1 MQSKNSII
9 SALLQKY
16 SPEQLTDILL
26 VIKTLS
32 DYRMLTPQKL
42 KWLMNTLKE
51 LNVDSIDVKK
61 SFTVSISKNID
72 SHSVVSAVEDKF
84 SNASVNTSLVDSDD
98 DIMVVISG
106 EWMSYK
112 RSLDQD
118 LDLIFKN

>member
-42 KWLMNTLKE
+42 TWLMNTLRE
-51 LNVDSIDVKK
+51 LNVDAIDIKK
-61 SFTVSISKNID
+61 SFSVSVSK
-72 SHSVVSAVEDKF
+72 H
-84 SNASVNTSLVDSDD
+84 LDSDD
-98 DIMVVISG
+98 IVVAVSG

-118 LDLIFKN
+118 LDLIFND